1 MNPEPRQ
8 REDYSG
14 RQVEAAHRVLID
26 LGQVTEGGRDRLFEG
41 ASRCVNRT
49 GCRSAIRVVYGQ

>member
-1 MNPEPRQ
+1 MNHEPRQ

-26 LGQVTEGGRDRLFEG
+26 LGQVL
-41 ASRCVNRT
+41 ASFSDCLAQ
-49 GCRSAIRVVYGQ
+49 GYL